1 MRIDNLKT
9 GTRQAL
15 GFGAV
20 IALMALVVGF
30 TVLRMQAV
38 GRGTERM
45 LELKHRAELA
55 EEWRAMT
62 HLNATRA
69 LAIAKSFGAAD
80 VASFFEGPMKETT
93 ARITEVQNALT
104 HAVETEKDKTLLAT
118 IAAERSAYLA
128 ARQEVLDQTKAANA
142 EAAKKALD
150 EKMVPAAAS
159 YVAAIDAL
167 AKHEQALA
175 SEGSQQIEHAISTAQ
190 AVALGLLA
198 LAAGIAAW
206 LGWLITHSIT
216 APLRRTV
223 EATEAMA
230 AGDLTRAVPTGG
242 RDEMGQMLASL
253 TRMQQSLRK
262 LIGEVRSGSDSVVTA
277 SQQIA
282 TGNQDLSQRT
292 EEAASNLQQAA
303 SSLEELGSTVR
314 QTADSAQTAN
324 QLASSASSVA
334 QRGGSVVAQVVS
346 TMDEI
351 NASSK
356 KIADIIGT
364 IDGIA
369 FQTNILAL
377 NAAVEAAR
385 AGEQGRGFAVV
396 AGEVR
401 SLAQR
406 SAEAAKE
413 IKSLIGASVE
423 KVESGSKL
431 VADAGSTMT
440 EIVASV
446 QRVSD
451 IIAEISAATGEQSSG
466 IAQVGSAVGQLDQA
480 TQQNAALVEESA
492 AAAESLKEQ
501 ATRLAGVVA
510 AFHLE
515 VGLSSTP
522 AARPAAAK
530 PATPVRA
537 APTAP
542 PKVAA
547 KQVIEQ
553 VRREARVAPAPA
565 AAAPAAPHASPP
577 AAASAPDDD
586 WETF

>member
-30 TVLRMQAV
+30 TVLRLQAAS
-38 GRGTERM
+38 RETDH
-45 LELKHRAELA
+45 LLDLQQRAAAA
-55 EEWRAMT
+55 EQWRAMT
-62 HLNATRA
+62 DLNAARA

-80 VASFFEGPMKETT
+80 VTAFFEKPLKDTS
-93 ARITEVQNALT
+93 ARITEVQERLSR
-104 HAVETEKDKTLLAT
+104 AVDGEKDKALLAT
-118 IAAERSAYLA
+118 IAARRSDYLA
-128 ARQEVLDQTKAANA
+128 ARQQVLEQTKAANA
-142 EAAKKALD
+142 DAAKKALD
-150 EKMVPAAAS
+150 DQMVPASRA
-159 YVAAIDAL
+159 YVAAIDEL
-167 AKHEQALA
+167 AQHEKERAA
-175 SEGSQQIEHAISTAQ
+175 AGSEQIKQQLSSAQ
-190 AVALGLLA
+190 LVALGLLA
-198 LAAGIAAW
+198 LGTGIAAW

-230 AGDLTRAVPTGG
+230 AGDLTRPVPAGG

-262 LIGEVRSGSDSVVTA
+262 LIGQVRTGSDSVVTA

-282 TGNQDLSQRT
+282 SGNQDLSQRT

-314 QTADSAQTAN
+314 QTADSARTAN
-324 QLASSASSVA
+324 QLAASASSVA
-334 QRGGSVVAQVVS
+334 QRGGNVVSQVVS
-346 TMDEI
+346 TMNEI
-351 NASSK
+351 DVSSK

-396 AGEVR
+396 ASEVR

-406 SAEAAKE
+406 SAEAARE

-423 KVESGSKL
+423 KVESGSRL
-431 VADAGSTMT
+431 VADAGSTMG

-451 IIAEISAATGEQSSG
+451 IIAEISAATGEQSQG

-492 AAAESLKEQ
+492 AAADSLKEQ
-501 ATRLAGVVA
+501 AARLAGVVA

-515 VGLSSTP
+515 AGPSSAP

-530 PATPVRA
+530 ALAPAA
-537 APTAP
+537 HAAP
-542 PKVAA
+542 PKLAA
-547 KQVIEQ
+547 KQVIEK
-553 VRREARVAPAPA
+553 VRREARA
-565 AAAPAAPHASPP
+565 A
-577 AAASAPDDD
+577 
-586 WETF
+586 

>member
-30 TVLRMQAV
+30 TVLRLQAL
-38 GRGTERM
+38 GRDNEHL
-45 LELKHRAELA
+45 LELQHRAAMA
-55 EEWRAMT
+55 EQWRAMT
-62 HLNATRA
+62 QLNATRA

-80 VASFFEGPMKETT
+80 VASFFDAPMKETT

-104 HAVETEKDKTLLAT
+104 HAVETENDKTLLAT
-118 IAAERSAYLA
+118 IATQRSAYLA
-128 ARQEVLDQTKAANA
+128 ARQEVLEQTKAANA
-142 EAAKKALD
+142 DAAKKALD
-150 EKMVPAAAS
+150 EKMVPASLS
-159 YVAAIDAL
+159 YVAAIEAL
-167 AKHEQALA
+167 AKHEQELA
-175 SEGSQQIEHAISTAQ
+175 SEGSAQIAHTISTAQ

-314 QTADSAQTAN
+314 QTAESAQTAN

-451 IIAEISAATGEQSSG
+451 VIAEISAAAREQSQG
-466 IAQVGSAVGQLDQA
+466 IAQVGSAVNQLDQA
-480 TQQNAALVEESA
+480 TQQNAALVEEST
-492 AAAESLKEQ
+492 AAAESLKDQ
-501 ATRLAGVVA
+501 ARQLAQVVA
-510 AFHLE
+510 LFR
-515 VGLSSTP
+515 VGESASAPPASTSTP
-522 AARPAAAK
+522 PPKAAATQVIARAQRDAQVKPAAK
-530 PATPVRA
+530 PVVR
-537 APTAP
+537 TAP
-542 PKVAA
+542 RPA
-547 KQVIEQ
+547 
-553 VRREARVAPAPA
+553 APAPA
-565 AAAPAAPHASPP
+565 AA
-577 AAASAPDDD
+577 PDDA
-586 WETF
+586 WESF